1 MSIPENRRDDIYFLT
16 IDPALLLMTHPNLG
30 PKRFSDAELKKA
42 YAAIHRPVVDWSE
55 SASRWGGVGMPWV
68 TDEALLG
75 AFPEIMAALK
85 DKNVWP
91 RLINATTTQG
101 GTFTGYLTRVGQLFE
116 KPENNTWWKI
126 TRPAYYGYYGGEFY
140 DALRPRYVLARPGK
154 KRISNEFL
162 NRLCHNAM
170 SKVVG
175 RTLIYSPAYFLFT
188 DSVANNVISEKVFLG
203 KDAVK
208 NAVGKEL
215 AITPRFTGN
224 LFSAPDI
231 QAIDPWRKMFAGIEH
246 QVYAYGEGDT
256 VQPGSDAKFAWPLGL
271 RLPIA
276 PTVGNIYTHFLQ
288 LYLARIA
295 ADLGKAMLETPA
307 WNSLD
312 TNVAFAVVYPES
324 VNSAQV
330 AIGNYVL
337 YAGNGITYGHPEGP
351 YAARLMLPD
360 GTLSAPQFTAMAQDV
375 AAYANRERVAWIA
388 RNQGIYAKVK
398 ELIAS
403 GRDIYSVAIS
413 ELTDVQIVVTD
424 QATGVVQSNT
434 PTTEITGGAGE
445 GMIVNSPATP
455 GQVLNVTNHT
465 PAGANPLQIA
475 LTVVSQTPALSTPS
489 PAYTGPTYV
498 TASGGGMS
506 ISTGSV
512 TNRATAT
519 TPDAVAVSTG
529 EGGQPA
535 QKSGSLFPIGVAL
548 AILSLLT

>member
-1 MSIPENRRDDIYFLT
+1 MSIPENKRDDIYFLT
-16 IDPALLLMTHPNLG
+16 IDPSLLLMTHPNLG
-30 PKRFSDAELKKA
+30 AKRFSDAELKKA
-42 YAAIHRPVVDWSE
+42 YATNHRPDVDWE
-55 SASRWGGVGMPWV
+55 DFARRWGVGVTWV
-68 TDEALLG
+68 TDEALHG
-75 AFPEIMAALK
+75 TFPARMAGVK
-85 DKNVWP
+85 DKDVWP
-91 RLINATTTQG
+91 LLRNAGTTQG
-101 GTFTGYLTRVGQLFE
+101 RTFTGYLTRAGQLFE
-116 KPENNTWWKI
+116 KPQNNTWWKI
-126 TRPAYYGYYGGEFY
+126 TRPGYYGYYGGEFF
-140 DALRPRYVLARPGK
+140 DAIYNRYVLARPGK

-162 NRLCHNAM
+162 NRVCHNAM
-170 SKVVG
+170 KKVCG
-175 RTLIYSPAYFLFT
+175 RDLPYVPTYFLFT
-188 DSVANNVISEKVFLG
+188 DVIANNLITQKVFDG

-208 NAVGKEL
+208 NAVGREL
-215 AITPRFTGN
+215 SIVPRFTGQ
-224 LFSAPDI
+224 LFSLHDI
-231 QAIDPWRKMFAGIEH
+231 HAVDPWRKMFAGIEH
-246 QVYAYGEGDT
+246 QVFAYGEGDT
-256 VQPGSDAKFAWPLGL
+256 VQAGSDGKFAWPLGH

-288 LYLARIA
+288 LYLAQIA
-295 ADLGKAMLETPA
+295 TDLGKAMLETPA

-324 VNSAQV
+324 AYSAHV
-330 AIGNYVL
+330 CIGNYAL

-360 GTLSAPQFTAMAQDV
+360 GTLSGAQFTALAQDV

-398 ELIAS
+398 ELIAG

-424 QATGVVQSNT
+424 QTTGVVQSNT
-434 PTTEITGGAGE
+434 ATTEITGGAGE
-445 GMIVNSPATP
+445 GAIVNSPATP
-455 GQVLNVTNHT
+455 GQILNVTNHT
-465 PAGANPLQIA
+465 PSAANPLQIA